1 MTNGSEITALR
12 QELAE
17 LEAQVA
23 VSRSRKAFFDHAV
36 DSFCI
41 VAPNGHLKHCN
52 QSMLDT
58 LGYSF
63 EEITSQRLL
72 LLAHPDDL
80 VKSTGKVMGVI
91 KGDKVRQFENR
102 YRRKDGTY
110 IRFLWN
116 SLVNEETK
124 EVFATAR
131 DVTIIRE
138 LERERQLFI
147 SITQNLQFGLLIIQ
161 QRMIRRKPG
170 LSLIAAN
177 PFAGDIIDQTDL
189 TRQIGQPI
197 SEVFKDIDYLKEI
210 DFDNILSSQQAVNF
224 VTTCSR
230 DGGKELLYRVLA
242 FPLNQGQIGILI
254 EDITARSQEE
264 ETLRQAKI
272 QDEIIKSQQRTL
284 DELSTPLI
292 PINDSIVIMP
302 LIGSMDSRR
311 AQNVLDSLLN
321 GIAESRSTTLILDIT
336 GVAMVDTQVANVL
349 LRATEAVK
357 LLGANTIITGIRPE
371 VAQTLIHLG
380 VDLSN
385 LRTLSSLQ
393 SGIAFAYAQEGKTL
407 TGRSR

>member
-1 MTNGSEITALR
+1 MSNSSEITALR

-41 VAPNGHLKHCN
+41 VAPNGHVKHCN

-80 VKSTGKVMGVI
+80 VKSTSKVMGVI
-91 KGDKVRQFENR
+91 QGDKVKQFENR
-102 YRRKDGTY
+102 YRRKDGNY

-131 DVTIIRE
+131 DVTAIRE
-138 LERERQLFI
+138 LEKERQLFI
-147 SITQNLQFGLLIIQ
+147 SITQNLQFGLLIVQKRIFK
-161 QRMIRRKPG
+161 RTPI
-170 LSLIAAN
+170 LTLIAAN
-177 PFAGDIIDQTDL
+177 PFAGEIVNHSDFTK
-189 TRQIGQPI
+189 QIGQPI
-197 SEVFKDIDYLKEI
+197 NDVFSEVDYLKEI
-210 DFDNILSSQQAVNF
+210 DYDTILSSQEAVNF

-230 DGGKELLYRVLA
+230 ADGKELLYRVLA
-242 FPLNQGQIGILI
+242 FPLNQEQIGILI
-254 EDITARSQEE
+254 EDITARSREE

-407 TGRSR
+407 KGRAR